1 MQQLNT
7 SLILDVIKREG
18 PISRSQIAER
28 TKLSNPA
35 VSAIIASLLEEGL
48 VDEVGV
54 AASTGGRRARLLQ
67 FNPSAGFLIGI
78 DVGGTK
84 MYGGAVDL
92 AGNIIARQS
101 IFSKGGESTED
112 SIQRLMGL
120 IYDLI
125 EKVDLPVQSFKGIG
139 LGIPGVTDSQ
149 GQRVRLAPGIGWEN
163 VDVGQVLTGEF
174 GVPLF
179 ADNDANCFAR
189 GELWRASS
197 RSAECNCHDHR
208 YRYRGGLGTK
218 RPCLPRFP
226 SSLR

>member
-84 MYGGAVDL
+84 MHGGAVDL

-139 LGIPGVTDSQ
+139 LGIPGVTGSRDS
-149 GQRVRLAPGIGWEN
+149 GCV
-163 VDVGQVLTGEF
+163 
-174 GVPLF
+174 
-179 ADNDANCFAR
+179 
-189 GELWRASS
+189 
-197 RSAECNCHDHR
+197 
-208 YRYRGGLGTK
+208 
-218 RPCLPRFP
+218 
-226 SSLR
+226 